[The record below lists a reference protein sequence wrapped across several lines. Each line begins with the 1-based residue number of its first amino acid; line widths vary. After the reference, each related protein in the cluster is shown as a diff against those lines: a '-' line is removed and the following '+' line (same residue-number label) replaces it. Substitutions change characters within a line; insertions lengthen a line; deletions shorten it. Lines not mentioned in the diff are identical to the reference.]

1 MNLKNKKILVGV
13 IGGIAAYKACSLVN
27 LLIKEGA
34 EVRVM
39 MTEAATKFV
48 TPLTFYNQ
56 GLMLNK
62 KS

>member
-39 MTEAATKFV
+39 MTEAATKFI
-48 TPLTFYNQ
+48 
-56 GLMLNK
+56 
-62 KS
+62 